1 MIEEEHRGPRPAAQ
15 FDSVPVP
22 ELARLRRIE
31 SAARKL
37 LATFE
42 PNVPPDKVW
51 PVLQALREA
60 IG

>member
-1 MIEEEHRGPRPAAQ
+1 MTEREFHGPRPAAQ
-15 FDSVPVP
+15 FDSVPVH

-31 SAARKL
+31 AVARKL

-51 PVLQALREA
+51 PALKALREA